1 MSKRDRNIA
10 MIAYTEVSTDARVVR
25 AAKAAIEAGFNV
37 DFYTLREDNKFDIVF
52 SNSVIEHVGDFY
64 DQMKMAKEIQRVG
77 KAYYVQTPNYYFP
90 IEPHYRAIG
99 FQFLPFNTKV
109 YALQKFKMGRAEK
122 ITDRNSAI
130 NEANRIRL
138 LKPKE
143 LKYLFPQA
151 NIFKERFFGF
161 TKSLIAYYGFILK

>member
-99 FQFLPFNTKV
+99 FQFLPFN
-109 YALQKFKMGRAEK
+109 
-122 ITDRNSAI
+122 
-130 NEANRIRL
+130 
-138 LKPKE
+138 
-143 LKYLFPQA
+143 
-151 NIFKERFFGF
+151 
-161 TKSLIAYYGFILK
+161 